1 MFRTAPG
8 HMNSLKDQDLR
19 LSYSNLFS
27 INKASNIRTVE
38 SGNSI
43 AFGAS
48 YLSQDTQKSENKFE
62 ANIGQIFNL
71 DTTFKVFKNFD
82 EYPIT
87 QVARADKTLNIPA
100 VYVLLDPDYCVI
112 HHGKTTELRN
122 NTRTHLYS
130 LSESRL
136 KGKILAKKRDINART
151 LSPHPASYKIRFL
164 RESDFSL
171 ETVEKFTL
179 ICFKPGKQS

>member
-1 MFRTAPG
+1 MNLTALAKNLNKKLTEEEIHELMKRAKKIAALVPTPEC
-8 HMNSLKDQDLR
+8 LKKFQ
-19 LSYSNLFS
+19 NLG
-27 INKASNIRTVE
+27 V
-38 SGNSI
+38 
-43 AFGAS
+43 
-48 YLSQDTQKSENKFE
+48 DTLQPKV
-62 ANIGQIFNL
+62 
-71 DTTFKVFKNFD
+71 KVFKNFD

-130 LSESRL
+130 LSPSRL
-136 KGKILAKKRDINART
+136 KGKIRLVKYRCIND
-151 LSPHPASYKIRFL
+151 YKIRFL

-171 ETVEKFTL
+171 ENVEKFIL
-179 ICFKPGKQS
+179 VCFKPGKQS

>member
-1 MFRTAPG
+1 
-8 HMNSLKDQDLR
+8 MNLTVLADNMTKKSTEEEIHELMKRAKKIAALDPPPEWLKK
-19 LSYSNLFS
+19 YANLG
-27 INKASNIRTVE
+27 V
-38 SGNSI
+38 
-43 AFGAS
+43 
-48 YLSQDTQKSENKFE
+48 DTLQPKV
-62 ANIGQIFNL
+62 
-71 DTTFKVFKNFD
+71 KVFKNFD

-87 QVARADKTLNIPA
+87 QVASADTTLNIPA
-100 VYVLLDPDYCVI
+100 LYAELDPDAMIAFMPADNVI
-112 HHGKTTELRN
+112 HLGITTELRN

-171 ETVEKFTL
+171 ENVEKFIL
-179 ICFKPGKQS
+179 ICFRRGKQS

>member
-1 MFRTAPG
+1 
-8 HMNSLKDQDLR
+8 MNLTVLADNMTKKSTEDLTKKFANLGVDT
-19 LSYSNLFS
+19 LSPN
-27 INKASNIRTVE
+27 V
-38 SGNSI
+38 
-43 AFGAS
+43 
-48 YLSQDTQKSENKFE
+48 FE
-62 ANIGQIFNL
+62 
-71 DTTFKVFKNFD
+71 NFD

-87 QVARADKTLNIPA
+87 QVASADTTLNIPA
-100 VYVLLDPDYCVI
+100 LYAVLDPDAMIAFMPADNVI
-112 HHGKTTELRN
+112 HLGITTELRN

-171 ETVEKFTL
+171 ENVEKFIL
-179 ICFKPGKQS
+179 VCFKPGKQS